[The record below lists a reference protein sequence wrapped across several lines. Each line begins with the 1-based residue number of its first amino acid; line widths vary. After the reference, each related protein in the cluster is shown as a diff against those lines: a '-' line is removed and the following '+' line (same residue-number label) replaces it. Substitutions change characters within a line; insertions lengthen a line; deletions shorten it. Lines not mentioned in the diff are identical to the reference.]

1 MKSHFTGK
9 LAAAGAKSRVCVV
22 SNQATPSPTIVRGI
36 SQGIESN
43 DWWWIFAGLDRK
55 ISNSLSSEVN
65 VIRAGE
71 VGLLAGRHKALEI
84 CNEDVLIYLDDD
96 VTLPA
101 GWLEKITEPFEDP
114 DIHFVG
120 CRYLPD
126 YERAPPGWMASL
138 WQHREDG
145 LRILGQL
152 SLLDGD
158 ELSKTFSPMLVWG
171 LCFAVRRETATSSV
185 AFTPMDIHGSC
196 GVTVETVRAA
206 LL

>member
-36 SQGIESN
+36 SRGIKSN

-55 ISNSLSSEVN
+55 ISKSLSSEVN

-101 GWLEKITEPFEDP
+101 GWLEKITAPFEDP

-126 YERAPPGWMASL
+126 YERAPPDWMASL

-145 LRILGQL
+145 LRTLGQL

-158 ELSKTFSPMLVWG
+158 ELSKRFHQCWFGGYALRCVARPQS
-171 LCFAVRRETATSSV
+171 SSV